1 MIKSDS
7 IASLAKALA
16 AAQAEITNPQKNRE
30 VTVSTKTGGSYKF
43 KYATLDG
50 ILDAV
55 RPALTKNGLWFVQTL
70 ANGDGK
76 YRLETTLMHESGDWV
91 QSEQPL
97 FVSDA
102 TNQAFGSALTYAK
115 RYALTGMLGIA
126 ADEDDDGN
134 GADGNHIK
142 ESTERGKTPPKP
154 TGNAPGKAQEKA
166 ANGAGVAPI
175 VAWATDTNKKIK
187 AAASFESL
195 ATIDAEI
202 ANKEGLEAKT
212 RTFLLDNVKIRQSQL
227 AATAQAAE

>member
-7 IASLAKALA
+7 IAQLAKALA

-76 YRLETTLMHESGDWV
+76 YRLETTLMHESGEWV

-142 ESTERGKTPPKP
+142 ESTDRKAAPKP
-154 TGNAPGKAQEKA
+154 TGSAPAKAQEKA
-166 ANGAGVAPI
+166 ANGAGVDPT
-175 VAWATDTNKKIK
+175 VAWATDINKKIK
-187 AAASFESL
+187 AATSFEAL
-195 ATIDAEI
+195 ADLDTQI
-202 ANKEGLEAKT
+202 ANKHGLKEET
-212 RTFLLDNVKIRQSQL
+212 RTFLASNVKTRTNQI
-227 AATAQAAE
+227 ATTAQAAE

>member
-1 MIKSDS
+1 MIKSDC
-7 IASLAKALA
+7 IAQLAKALA
-16 AAQAEITNPQKNRE
+16 SAQAEITNPQKNRE

-76 YRLETTLMHESGDWV
+76 YRLETTLMHESGEWV

-134 GADGNHIK
+134 GADGNHIR
-142 ESTERGKTPPKP
+142 ESTDRKAAPKP
-154 TGNAPGKAQEKA
+154 TGSAPANAKAKA
-166 ANGAGVAPI
+166 ANGAGVDST
-175 VAWATDTNKKIK
+175 VAWATEKNKAI
-187 AAASFESL
+187 AAAKTFEDL
-195 ATIDAEI
+195 AAIDAAVRNNADLAEPTRAHLLANLDKMQKHLAG
-202 ANKEGLEAKT
+202 ANK
-212 RTFLLDNVKIRQSQL
+212 
-227 AATAQAAE
+227 QAAE